1 MREGSEEAAAQQ
13 PNTET
18 QQEGGQPS
26 TSTIVISEPTQTSV
40 EGGDEEGMNVDDLTT
55 DGETKIRDD
64 DNLFKVPR
72 TKRKTRSQKG

>member
-1 MREGSEEAAAQQ
+1 MRGGSEEAAAQQ

-40 EGGDEEGMNVDDLTT
+40 EGGDEEGMNVDDLTKMG
-55 DGETKIRDD
+55 DK
-64 DNLFKVPR
+64 N
-72 TKRKTRSQKG
+72 KR